1 MELFLKNKQ
10 VVISGGTRGIGLAV
24 VKAFLGE
31 GATVH
36 FIARNAIQGLQ
47 ESLNNEFKTPCFFY
61 ACDVTDENAVMQLH
75 TQILQNSNNRIDAV
89 IANAGSGRGQ
99 SGTITAAD
107 EWNRM
112 WNLNFNSA
120 LFLARVFESSLKN
133 SKGSLTFISSI
144 AGIDYLGAPT
154 DYSVAK
160 SALIALAK
168 NLSHKMAPEVRVNCI
183 APGNIFFEGGTWE
196 LKIKEDKAR
205 VQKMLE
211 EKVPLQKL
219 GTPEDISN
227 MVLYLSSEKASFIT
241 GSCMVIDGGQTTGL
255 H

>member
-1 MELFLKNKQ
+1 MELSLKNKQ
-10 VVISGGTRGIGLAV
+10 VVVSGGTRGIGLAV

-36 FIARNAIQGLQ
+36 FIARNEIQGLP
-47 ESLNNEFKTPCFFY
+47 ESLKKEFKAPCFFY
-61 ACDVTDENAVMQLH
+61 ACDVTDENKVPQLH
-75 TQILQNSNNRIDAV
+75 AQILQNSNNQIDV
-89 IANAGSGRGQ
+89 VVANAGSGRGQ
-99 SGTITAAD
+99 AGSFSTAE

-120 LFLARVFESSLKN
+120 LFLARAFEASLKN
-133 SKGSLTFISSI
+133 SKGSLIFISSI

-154 DYSVAK
+154 HYSVAK
-160 SALIALAK
+160 SALIALTK
-168 NLSHKMAPEVRVNCI
+168 NLAHKMAPEVRVNCI
-183 APGNIFFEGGTWE
+183 APGNIFFEGGTWD
-196 LKIKEDKAR
+196 LKIKEDKAK

-211 EKVPLQKL
+211 EKVPLKKL
-219 GTPEDISN
+219 GSPEDISS